1 MAPLPTGVKGL
12 FDYVGGSAIGV
23 SAQSKVKAAAAAW
36 FFYVIGSDG
45 QKENVTRQLGMP
57 IIKSLVDTP
66 AWKQAAG
73 APAHADSVVELLNV
87 MRPISHTTF
96 WRPLAT
102 QAFNPNINKLLSGQ
116 FSAPAACAA
125 MDAAGNAVL
134 RSSQGT
140 AAN

>member
-1 MAPLPTGVKGL
+1 
-12 FDYVGGSAIGV
+12 
-23 SAQSKVKAAAAAW
+23 
-36 FFYVIGSDG
+36 
-45 QKENVTRQLGMP
+45 
-57 IIKSLVDTP
+57 
-66 AWKQAAG
+66 
-73 APAHADSVVELLNV
+73 VVELLNV